1 MEFAIDDAFYYAAD
15 LNELKE
21 SGFDLNYLEPL
32 FIKQKMFKEHE
43 VITKDTDLEI
53 VSMYNQDF
61 GSEAANQYA
70 AMSIDFYYIE
80 RYLRTRRH
88 GAFPVYSSIPKELFE
103 RHHSVDA
110 LIRHSDY
117 YKRLAGINVRNFEA
131 KFDAVMIETMKQYFH
146 EARGVNGIFAK
157 VYFKVLDLRNI
168 RIVLKGHLY
177 GMEIK
182 GIVRDVNG

>member
-1 MEFAIDDAFYYAAD
+1 MTQYIELNSELAHYQPLTISELNYENIKENYDIEYLSTPQEIDDFVLNELD
-15 LNELKE
+15 KLLNELKE

-70 AMSIDFYYIE
+70 VMSIDFYYIE

-88 GAFPVYSSIPKELFE
+88 
-103 RHHSVDA
+103 
-110 LIRHSDY
+110 
-117 YKRLAGINVRNFEA
+117 VRFQ
-131 KFDAVMIETMKQYFH
+131 F
-146 EARGVNGIFAK
+146 
-157 VYFKVLDLRNI
+157 
-168 RIVLKGHLY
+168 IVQFQKNSLKDIILL
-177 GMEIK
+177 MP
-182 GIVRDVNG
+182 